1 MLIEQSS
8 FSGGVVAMQRQD
20 YSFPF
25 RLDGQ
30 SRQALQSVSYQ
41 KHVEDMV
48 VQVLLTAPGERIDV
62 PEFGCGVRKLL
73 FAPNS
78 DALAAT
84 AQVTIQQALNRW
96 LGDQITVSNV
106 AVTPPENTPDQSQL
120 LILIQ
125 YVLIETQSAQGLEIL
140 VQ

>member
-1 MLIEQSS
+1 
-8 FSGGVVAMQRQD
+8 MQRQD

-25 RLDGQ
+25 RLDAQ
-30 SRQALQSVSYQ
+30 SRQASQSNAYQ
-41 KHVEDMV
+41 THVVDMIK
-48 VQVLLTAPGERIDV
+48 QVLLTAPGERIDL

-84 AQVTIQQALNRW
+84 AQVTIQQALSRW
-96 LGDQITVSNV
+96 LGDHVNV
-106 AVTPPENTPDQSQL
+106 TNVTVTPPENTPDQSQL
-120 LILIQ
+120 IILIQ
-125 YVLIETQSAQGLEIL
+125 YILIETQSSQGLEIL

>member
-1 MLIEQSS
+1 
-8 FSGGVVAMQRQD
+8 MQRQD

-25 RLDGQ
+25 RLDIQ
-30 SRQALQSVSYQ
+30 SRQASQASSYQ
-41 KHVEDMV
+41 QHVEDMIT
-48 VQVLLTAPGERIDV
+48 QILLTSPGERVDL
-62 PEFGCGVRKLL
+62 PDFGCGVRKLL

-84 AQVTIQQALNRW
+84 AKVTIQQALNQW
-96 LGDQITVSNV
+96 LGDQINVTNVS
-106 AVTPPENTPDQSQL
+106 VTPPENTPDQSQL

-125 YVLIETQSAQGLEIL
+125 YVLIETQSTQGLQIL

>member
-1 MLIEQSS
+1 
-8 FSGGVVAMQRQD
+8 MQRQD

-30 SRQALQSVSYQ
+30 SRQALQASSYQ
-41 KHVEDMV
+41 QHVEDMIT
-48 VQVLLTAPGERIDV
+48 QVLLTAPGERIDL
-62 PEFGCGVRKLL
+62 PEFGCGLRKLL

-84 AQVTIQQALNRW
+84 TQVMIQQALNRW
-96 LGDQITVSNV
+96 LGDQINVTNVS
-106 AVTPPENTPDQSQL
+106 VTPPENTPDQSQL
-120 LILIQ
+120 LILVQ
-125 YVLIETQSAQGLEIL
+125 YLLIETQSTQGLEIL

>member
-1 MLIEQSS
+1 
-8 FSGGVVAMQRQD
+8 VQRQD

-25 RLDGQ
+25 RIDVLAQ
-30 SRQALQSVSYQ
+30 QATQASAYAS
-41 KHVEDMV
+41 HVVDMIK
-48 VQVLLTAPGERIDV
+48 QILFTAPGERADL
-62 PEFGCGVRKLL
+62 PEFGCDVRKLL

-84 AQVTIQQALNRW
+84 AQITIQQALTRW
-96 LGDQITVSNV
+96 LGDQIAVQSVT
-106 AVTPPENTPDQSQL
+106 VTPPEDTPDQSQL

-125 YVLIETQSAQGLEIL
+125 YVLIETQSTQGLEVL

>member
-1 MLIEQSS
+1 MR
-8 FSGGVVAMQRQD
+8 RQD

-25 RLDGQ
+25 RLDVQ
-30 SRQALQSVSYQ
+30 SRQATQANAYAT
-41 KHVEDMV
+41 HVVYMIK
-48 VQVLLTAPGERIDV
+48 QVLLTAPGERIDL

-84 AQVTIQQALNRW
+84 AQVMIQQALSRW
-96 LGDQITVSNV
+96 LGDHVNV
-106 AVTPPENTPDQSQL
+106 TKVTVTPPENTPDQSQL
-120 LILIQ
+120 IILIQ
-125 YVLIETQSAQGLEIL
+125 YILIETQSSQGLEIL

>member
-1 MLIEQSS
+1 
-8 FSGGVVAMQRQD
+8 MQRQD

-25 RLDGQ
+25 RLDVLAQ
-30 SRQALQSVSYQ
+30 QATQAGGYD
-41 KHVEDMV
+41 KHVEDMIK
-48 VQVLLTAPGERIDV
+48 QILFTAPGERADL
-62 PEFGCGVRKLL
+62 PEFGCDVRRLL

-84 AQVTIQQALNRW
+84 AQLVIQQALVRW
-96 LGDQITVSNV
+96 LGDQITVVS
-106 AVTPPENTPDQSQL
+106 VTVTRPEDTPDQSEL

-125 YVLIETQSAQGLEIL
+125 YVLIETQSTQGLEIL